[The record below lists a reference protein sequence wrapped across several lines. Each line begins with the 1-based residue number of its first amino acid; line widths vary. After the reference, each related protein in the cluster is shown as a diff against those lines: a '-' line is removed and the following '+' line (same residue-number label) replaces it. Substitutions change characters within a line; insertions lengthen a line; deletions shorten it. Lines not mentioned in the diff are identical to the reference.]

1 MSKKRNQQTFSLAM
15 RTAELGAV
23 GSLSVGAVGAAAG
36 FASVGL
42 GTMAVAGAILASP
55 IFLYKLTSKPGLV
68 NKFIALDN
76 QMLKKSKEVDPQ
88 QLSEIAVSNLSK
100 LLAELSDEDIM
111 DVKQSISDP
120 NYTFGR

>member
-1 MSKKRNQQTFSLAM
+1 
-15 RTAELGAV
+15 
-23 GSLSVGAVGAAAG
+23 
-36 FASVGL
+36 
-42 GTMAVAGAILASP
+42 
-55 IFLYKLTSKPGLV
+55 
-68 NKFIALDN
+68 
-76 QMLKKSKEVDPQ
+76 MLKKSKEVDPQ